1 MQSFSAAHVLLWHPF
16 SPIIIK
22 KNLIFYLKVKRDTP
36 EKSITPDVARTD
48 ELSVVVDDKNKVG
61 GQIEEAAGAVRQEVH
76 KVNGF
81 TMFTICRNC

>member
-1 MQSFSAAHVLLWHPF
+1 LATIFTF
-16 SPIIIK
+16 FK
-22 KNLIFYLKVKRDTP
+22 KNLIFYLKVKRDT
-36 EKSITPDVARTD
+36 TPDVARTD

-61 GQIEEAAGAVRQEVH
+61 VQIEEAAGAVRQEVH